1 MITGPNMSGK
11 STYMRMLAL
20 IAIMAQIGSY
30 VPASRAN
37 MPIYDQIF
45 TRIGASDDLIGG
57 SSTFMV
63 EMQEANY
70 ALANATKNSL
80 ILFDEIGR
88 GTATFDGLALAQ
100 AIIEYVH
107 EKIGCTTLFSTHY
120 HELVRLEE
128 SLSRL
133 KNIHVSAKEENGKI
147 IFLHK
152 VKDGPVDKSYGI
164 NVAALAKLP
173 KSVIARS
180 KDILEKLETE
190 DHAHQVDLTLFN
202 FDDEVVEEVSVS
214 PINNEIIEE
223 LEAIDVNNLT
233 PLQALNLIVELK
245 KKLEE

>member
-1 MITGPNMSGK
+1 
-11 STYMRMLAL
+11 
-20 IAIMAQIGSY
+20 
-30 VPASRAN
+30 
-37 MPIYDQIF
+37 
-45 TRIGASDDLIGG
+45 
-57 SSTFMV
+57 MV

-100 AIIEYVH
+100 AIVEYVH

-133 KNIHVSAKEENGKI
+133 KNIHVSAKEDGGNI

-173 KSVIARS
+173 KSLIARS

-190 DHAHQVDLTLFN
+190 NHAHKMDLNLFD
-202 FDDEVVEEVSVS
+202 FDSILEEETVEVYNPVESEVIS
-214 PINNEIIEE
+214 E
-223 LEAIDVNNLT
+223 LEAIDVDNLT
-233 PLQALNLIVELK
+233 PIAALNLLVSLK